1 MRYTLRCPVTCKIRL
16 LQPADYIWDELI
28 IRFETDANNLLTHV
42 AVTATEVDSALYAC
56 SATADHVAD
65 VLRIQQN
72 RDEALHKRMMDA
84 LQATESFLCFYGNL
98 EAIHWDA
105 AEARIE
111 AETEEEEGTLNLHSW
126 QVWPAIDDPE
136 VDFSGD
142 QLKGILKQA
151 HKCASL
157 TTTLA
162 FYRAGINDVRR
173 GQNISAFFNFYF
185 VLEGLYANGK
195 FKTDHVKHAFA
206 SSAILK
212 GAIQSV
218 VAQPVPKSFGEDL
231 SVPELLKAVRQ
242 PNDANGVIHLL
253 VHTRGDLHHHSGTKK
268 TPVGSPLTN
277 ERYRSLAQFT
287 LQITRAALIE
297 EVKQMDDSIQF
308 V

>member
-1 MRYTLRCPVTCKIRL
+1 MRYTPWCPVTCKIRL

-42 AVTATEVDSALYAC
+42 AVTATGLDGALYAC
-56 SATADHVAD
+56 SATADHVAH

-111 AETEEEEGTLNLHSW
+111 AETKEEEGTLNLHSW

-142 QLKGILKQA
+142 QLKEILKQA

-173 GQNISAFFNFYF
+173 VQNISAFFNFYF
-185 VLEGLYANGK
+185 FL
-195 FKTDHVKHAFA
+195 A
-206 SSAILK
+206 SVNTQNRPAM
-212 GAIQSV
+212 
-218 VAQPVPKSFGEDL
+218 
-231 SVPELLKAVRQ
+231 
-242 PNDANGVIHLL
+242 
-253 VHTRGDLHHHSGTKK
+253 
-268 TPVGSPLTN
+268 
-277 ERYRSLAQFT
+277 
-287 LQITRAALIE
+287 IT
-297 EVKQMDDSIQF
+297 
-308 V
+308 